1 MINKLFAL
9 HIVSVCIRSFRRMKK
24 VCKWPTQSPK
34 KLSISL
40 FLFQGWRPY
49 KLFYWN
55 SQCYFMVVEIWAPS
69 PPAPR
74 PLPPTFGK
82 ILYLFNRRRLDFAEK
97 TLYRHGPQ
105 EQATY
110 PYAVSIALTLC
121 PLTFKFV
128 PRGLY
133 IRPYVAYQKR
143 TFWRKTPNKTYTTK
157 CWKGREN
164 SSD

>member
-40 FLFQGWRPY
+40 F
-49 KLFYWN
+49 FY
-55 SQCYFMVVEIWAPS
+55 FKVEGLIWAILLKLPVLLHGLRNMGS
-69 PPAPR
+69 LVPR

-82 ILYLFNRRRLDFAEK
+82 ILYLFNKRRLDFAEK

-133 IRPYVAYQKR
+133 IRSYVAYQIR